1 MKRIIGIILCAALCF
16 GTLCSCSANKKTVLT
31 VGEAEIDSEIF
42 AYFFSEAY
50 SFAESN
56 GGDLLAKDELMAQA
70 VNKCLEY
77 VASTTLFGTLQLSLS
92 VDSKKNI
99 ASSVEDEWMLY
110 GSYYTDAGIS
120 KQTVSKII
128 EAKEY
133 RTQLLLYY
141 FGEGSEYE
149 VKEDEIE
156 YYFDRT
162 YVAFKAI
169 NGYFT
174 TTDENGGTVPLPDAE
189 IIALKDTFN
198 KKRSQLEA
206 GMSFAEINDGNDVEP
221 TFIAVSNSAYPEG
234 FLAQIAELEYDK
246 PTVIETDEYIFLV
259 VRMDAKEGS
268 NNYYSTY
275 RTKYVEDLRGEML
288 TDMLVATGEEYGVTQ
303 EDARIKSV
311 AKDVISARND
321 RK

>member
-1 MKRIIGIILCAALCF
+1 MKKIIGIILCAVLCL
-16 GTLCSCSANKKTVLT
+16 GMLCSCSAKKQTVLS
-31 VGEAEIDSEIF
+31 VGQAEIDSEIF
-42 AYFFSEAY
+42 AYFFSEVY
-50 SFAESN
+50 SQAESS
-56 GGDLLAKDELMAQA
+56 GGDLLATDEMTAQA

-77 VASTTLFGTLQLSLS
+77 VASTTLFDTLQLALS
-92 VDSKKNI
+92 ADSKKNI
-99 ASSVEDEWMLY
+99 AGSVEEEWMLY

-120 KQTVSKII
+120 KQTVSKITR
-128 EAKEY
+128 AKEC

-174 TTDENGGTVPLPDAE
+174 TTDENGESVPLPDAE
-189 IIALKDTFN
+189 IIALKDTFEQ
-198 KKRSQLEA
+198 KRSQLES
-206 GMSFAEINDGNDVEP
+206 GMSFAEVNEGNDVES

-234 FLAQIAELEYDK
+234 FLAQIAEMEYDK

-259 VRMDAKEGS
+259 ARMDAKEGS
-268 NNYYSTY
+268 NNYYKTY
-275 RTKYVEDLRGEML
+275 RTKYIEDLRGEML
-288 TDMLVATGEEYGVTQ
+288 TDMLVATGEEYGVMQ

-311 AKDVISARND
+311 AKDVVSARND